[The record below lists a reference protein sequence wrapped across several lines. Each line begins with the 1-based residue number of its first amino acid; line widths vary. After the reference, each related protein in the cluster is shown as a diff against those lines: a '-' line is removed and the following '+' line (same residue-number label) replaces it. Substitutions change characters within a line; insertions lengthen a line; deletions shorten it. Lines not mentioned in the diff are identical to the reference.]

1 MKLLAKL
8 VDRDLE
14 RVLGTS
20 TSVNVE
26 CLRLS
31 PTRACVRGDYAV
43 TVLLMSL
50 SRGISS

>member
-14 RVLGTS
+14 KGLGTA